1 MKKEILLAFLVFGF
15 NTSRA
20 EQVFFRGTVKDGD
33 IDVPLI
39 GAVVSL
45 SAFYDKSFKTST
57 ITDFNGAFSIALP
70 TEGDYLLCVS
80 FPGYISFDNRI
91 TRGDCGEMMN
101 IELSEDLTLGGGK
114 AKKVKTRKRRSIGEM
129 QVAVVDAS
137 RAQFYRSKENDPMVL
152 ANSMTKKMRN
162 RLQLTPT
169 QEAVIG
175 LTNQKYFSRVI
186 ELQSNPG
193 DSTFS
198 AKLYQ
203 IRKSRSQQ
211 LEEILTESQYEKW
224 VRHWESQ

>member
-1 MKKEILLAFLVFGF
+1 LIGLFFGF
-15 NTSRA
+15 ITSRA
-20 EQVFFRGTVKDGD
+20 EQVFFTGTVKDAH

-45 SAFYDKSFKTST
+45 SEFHDKAVKTST
-57 ITDFNGAFSIALP
+57 ITDFSGVFSMALP
-70 TEGDYLLCVS
+70 ADGDFLLSVS
-80 FPGYISFDNRI
+80 FPGYVSFNKRI
-91 TRGDCGEMMN
+91 TGSDCGENMN
-101 IELSEDLTLGGGK
+101 IELSADLILDEGK
-114 AKKVKTRKRRSIGEM
+114 AKKIKRKKRRTSLRLT
-129 QVAVVDAS
+129 VVDTPGE
-137 RAQFYRSKENDPMVL
+137 QFYRSKENDPMAL

-162 RLQLTPT
+162 RLQLSPS
-169 QEAVIG
+169 QETVIR